1 MILQKGKCHSILEYR
16 EAYLSPEGTIEKKS
30 AYEYEMYLHN
40 NNILVDKY
48 DRTNL
53 LQASRLHS
61 ASTINGMLF
70 QFIWFSESK
79 QYYNLGVYQN
89 PEYIDIYIKNKE
101 KNIPDFFDMKNFKGV
116 ELKMTQSQ
124 KYIVQDWRLYDTI
137 NKKYVSPDMMHKAD
151 IVIVCSINNS
161 SIVEFYCIKEKN
173 CYNVLYKVKSQ
184 RLEKILNIFDKLKVS

>member
-16 EAYLSPEGTIEKKS
+16 EAYLSPEGTAEKKS

-40 NNILVDKY
+40 SNILVDKY

-53 LQASRLHS
+53 LQASRNHS

-89 PEYIDIYIKNKE
+89 PEYIDIYIKYKE

-124 KYIVQDWRLYDTI
+124 KYIVQDWKLYDTI

-151 IVIVCSINNS
+151 IVIVCSINS
-161 SIVEFYCIKEKN
+161 GSIVEFYCIKEKN

-184 RLEKILNIFDKLKVS
+184 RLGRILNIFEKLKVS

>member
-124 KYIVQDWRLYDTI
+124 KYIVQDWRLYDTV

-151 IVIVCSINNS
+151 VVIVCSINNG

>member
-1 MILQKGKCHSILEYR
+1 MILQNGKCHSILEYR
-16 EAYLSPEGTIEKKS
+16 EAYLSPEGTIEKES
-30 AYEYEMYLHN
+30 AYNYEMYLHN
-40 NNILVDKY
+40 SNILVDKY

-53 LQASRLHS
+53 RQASRMHS

-89 PEYIDIYIKNKE
+89 PEYIDIYISNKE
-101 KNIPDFFDMKNFKGV
+101 KNIPDFFNMKNFKGV

-124 KYIVQDWRLYDTI
+124 KYIVQNWKLYDYI

-151 IVIVCSINNS
+151 IVIVCSIANG
-161 SIVEFYCIKEKN
+161 SIVEFYCIKENN

-184 RLEKILNIFDKLKVS
+184 RLDKILNIFEKLKVN